1 MHIYVV
7 CYELIEQ
14 HWTDSKLIFPSQQ
27 VEVPVEIC
35 HASPNYDI
43 SNSHFSEGMKI
54 HINAYISL
62 LVKPRILEL

>member
-14 HWTDSKLIFPSQQ
+14 HWTDSKLIFPFSTGTS
-27 VEVPVEIC
+27 VEIC

-62 LVKPRILEL
+62 LVKARILEL